1 MLGNSKFIMPGIK
14 EKMEYYVLGKYLHRW
29 VKGMKKMTPIS

>member
-14 EKMEYYVLGKYLHRW
+14 EKMEYVLGKYLHRW